1 MSDILKVCPQ
11 CNGDISSETG
21 GCKKCSE
28 MIVTGKNEIQIN
40 QSELSNQR
48 DTDQTLFLIFISLVN
63 IPITIFFAKWIS
75 ILFPAIESFIFGL
88 GILLWAITLS
98 PTFIFFYCFLKFI
111 TEPKN
116 SFIAAKKL
124 LSEGI
129 PFVLNLGR
137 SLIILLAMTLAK
149 LAVLLFFILLGL
161 SLIVFAFKFI
171 KSQLFN

>member
-1 MSDILKVCPQ
+1 MSDILKVCSK
-11 CNGDISSETG
+11 CNADISNEIG

-28 MIVTGKNEIQIN
+28 LIVTGKSEIQVN

-48 DTDQTLFLIFISLVN
+48 DTDQTLFLVFISLVN
-63 IPITIFFAKWIS
+63 IPISIIFTKWIS
-75 ILFPAIESFIFGL
+75 NFFPTIESFIFGL
-88 GILLWAITLS
+88 GVLFWAITFL
-98 PTFIFFYCFLKFI
+98 PTCIFFYCLLKLI
-111 TEPKN
+111 TEPKT
-116 SFIAAKKL
+116 SLITAKKIL
-124 LSEGI
+124 FEGI

-137 SLIILLAMTLAK
+137 SLIIFLLTTLAK